1 MTFPNQHPLG
11 TGFGPRTTAAEA
23 IAGID
28 LAGRTAIVTGG
39 YSGLGLETTR
49 VLAGAGATVVV
60 PARTPEK
67 ARAALAGLANVELA
81 AIELT
86 DPASIDRFAEGFLA
100 SGRPLHILVDSA
112 GVMACPLTRDARG
125 YEQQFSAN
133 HLGHFH
139 LAARLWPALAAANGA
154 RVVSVSSRGHRFAAV
169 DFDDPNFETRAYDKW
184 QAYGQSKTANVLF
197 AVELDRRAAAHG
209 VRAFAIHPGAIITDL
224 ARHLTDEDLAR
235 FGVVRRSDGSLDL
248 SGFEANWVDAKT
260 VEQGAATSVFA
271 ATSPKL
277 DGLGGL
283 YLENCDVAGLASGPD
298 MARVGVEPWAV
309 DPESARRLWSLSE
322 RLTGVRFPAGA

>member
-1 MTFPNQHPLG
+1 MTFAAQQPIG
-11 TGFGPRTTAAEA
+11 TGFGPRTTAAEV

-28 LAGRTAIVTGG
+28 LSGRTALVTGG

-49 VLAGAGATVVV
+49 VLSGAGATVVV

-67 ARAALAGLANVELA
+67 ARAALAGLPNVEQA
-81 AIELT
+81 EIELT

-100 SGRPLHILVDSA
+100 SGRPLDILVDSA
-112 GVMACPLTRDARG
+112 GIMASPLTRDGRG

-133 HLGHFH
+133 HLGHFQ
-139 LAARLWPALAAANGA
+139 LAARLWPALVAANGA

-169 DFDDPNFETRAYDKW
+169 DFDDPNFATRAYDKW
-184 QAYGQSKTANVLF
+184 LAYGQSKTANVLF
-197 AVELDRRAAAHG
+197 AVELDRRAAGHA
-209 VRAFAIHPGAIITDL
+209 VRAFALHPGAIITDL

-235 FGVVRRSDGSLDL
+235 FGVVRRADGSLDL
-248 SGFEANWVDAKT
+248 TGFEANWVDAKT

-283 YLENCDVAGLASGPD
+283 YLENCDVAGPASGPD
-298 MARVGVEPWAV
+298 MGRVGVEAWAV
-309 DPESARRLWSLSE
+309 DPDAARRLWNLSE
-322 RLTGVRFPAGA
+322 RLTGVSFPAGA